1 MFCQHG
7 FLRHSLRVARG
18 QGVDTF
24 HKKVLARFQNAVVHV
39 PCGVVASDGDFHT
52 TEHMARVDLVL
63 EQKCGGPRHRFA
75 IQDCPVNGC
84 RTAVLRQQR
93 SVKVDGAQ
101 AGEIPNHFWQH
112 SEGDHHPQVRRPR
125 FKGGPE
131 FGRLQLLRLGQGE
144 AMLFRHNLH
153 FGSAQG
159 ATSAGRSVGCRH
171 DTNNLVVRFQQPF
184 QTSGG
189 EPGGSKENN
198 AQGRGVVCHALQ
210 RSNNPFKNRAGRD
223 ALRANPGIS
232 GTLPT
237 PPGCR
242 RSTPS
247 RPAKSHGWA
256 SAIAGPTR
264 RRSRCTPTRL

>member
-1 MFCQHG
+1 MHAKGGAVGQGGPCARERVQPAHEVVHLLGRLSPVDPPVFFEKLGRFLERLMFCQLG
-7 FLRHSLRVARG
+7 FLRHSLRVSRG
-18 QGVDTF
+18 QGVDAF

-39 PCGVVASDGDFHT
+39 PCGVVGSDGDLHT

-63 EQKCGGPRHRFA
+63 EQKRGGPRHRFA

-84 RTAVLRQQR
+84 RTAVLRQQG

-144 AMLFRHNLH
+144 VMLFRHHLDL
-153 FGSAQG
+153 GSAQG

-171 DTNNLVVRFQQPF
+171 DTNNLVV
-184 QTSGG
+184 
-189 EPGGSKENN
+189 
-198 AQGRGVVCHALQ
+198 
-210 RSNNPFKNRAGRD
+210 
-223 ALRANPGIS
+223 
-232 GTLPT
+232 
-237 PPGCR
+237 
-242 RSTPS
+242 
-247 RPAKSHGWA
+247 
-256 SAIAGPTR
+256 
-264 RRSRCTPTRL
+264 